1 MKQFFNA
8 EGMKSIRVLIDKEIS
23 DYIRSKKFIILLL
36 IVLFTSVA
44 SLYSALATLRNNIP
58 SPDTAQA
65 SFFFLQ
71 IFTHSDG
78 TLPPFHVFISFLGP
92 LLGICLGFD
101 AINAEYTNRSLTRIL
116 AQPIARDGLLNAK
129 FIGALVILFFIF
141 VTLICLT
148 VGLAIFWTGLTPSLH
163 ECLRLMLFLLVT
175 IAYVGFWLN
184 LSLLFSVIWK
194 HPATSALVSIAIW
207 LFFMVFYPMIIGI
220 VAKSMAPGMYAS
232 NQEIQVFQNFI
243 LSIMRLAPN
252 QLYEDGTLVLL
263 MPNVRSLSPLSM
275 EQVQGAIPT
284 ALPVWESVKVV
295 WTQVTALVASTVIC
309 FACSYF
315 IFMRREIRA

>member
-1 MKQFFNA
+1 MKQYFDMRA
-8 EGMKSIRVLIDKEIS
+8 MRVLIDKEVS

-36 IVLFTSVA
+36 IVLCTSVA
-44 SLYSALATLRNNIP
+44 SLYSSLATLRNNVP
-58 SPDTAQA
+58 SADDAQA
-65 SFFFLQ
+65 PFFFLRV
-71 IFTHSDG
+71 FTHSDG
-78 TLPPFHVFISFLGP
+78 TLPPFHVFVSFLGP

-101 AINAEYTNRSLTRIL
+101 AINAEYNNRSLTRIL
-116 AQPIARDGLLNAK
+116 AQPIARDSLLIAK
-129 FIGALVILFFIF
+129 FLGALIVLFCIF
-141 VTLICLT
+141 ATLIGLT
-148 VGLAIFWTGLTPSLH
+148 LGLAIFWTGLTPSPQ
-163 ECLRLMLFLLVT
+163 ECLRLALFLLVT
-175 IAYVGFWLN
+175 VAYVGFWFN

-220 VAKSMAPGMYAS
+220 IAKSMAPDIYAS
-232 NQEIQVFQNFI
+232 NQEIQAFQNFI

-275 EQVQGAIPT
+275 EQIQGAIPS
-284 ALPVWESVKVV
+284 ALSVWESVKVV
-295 WTQVTALVASTVIC
+295 WTQVTALIASTVVC

-315 IFMRREIRA
+315 IFMRREIWA

>member
-1 MKQFFNA
+1 
-8 EGMKSIRVLIDKEIS
+8 MKSMGVLIDKEVS
-23 DYIRSKKFIILLL
+23 DYIRSKKFIVLLL
-36 IVLFTSVA
+36 IVLCTSVA
-44 SLYSALATLRNNIP
+44 SLYSALTTLRHNPP
-58 SPDTAQA
+58 SPDSAQA

-71 IFTHSDG
+71 VFTHSDG

-129 FIGALVILFFIF
+129 FIGALIILVFIF
-141 VTLICLT
+141 ASLICMT
-148 VGLAIFWTGLTPSLH
+148 VGLAVFWTGLTPSFH
-163 ECLRLMLFLLVT
+163 ECLRLGLFLFVT
-175 IAYVGFWLN
+175 VAYVGFWLN
-184 LSLLFSVIWK
+184 LALLFSVLWK
-194 HPATSALVSIAIW
+194 HPATSALVSIAVW
-207 LFFMVFYPMIIGI
+207 LFFMVFYPMIIGVI
-220 VAKSMAPGMYAS
+220 AKGMAPGMYAS
-232 NQEIQVFQNFI
+232 NQEIQSFQNFI

-263 MPNVRSLSPLSM
+263 MPKVRSLSPLSM
-275 EQVQGAIPT
+275 EQMQGAIPT

-295 WTQVTALVASTVIC
+295 WTQVTALIASTVIC

-315 IFMRREIRA
+315 VFMRREIRA